1 VLTAAD
7 GIEAMALLR
16 EHPEIDV
23 LFTDIV
29 MPRMNGLDLAQA
41 ARAASPTMKI
51 ILASGHAA
59 EAIAENA
66 GAANYDFVSKPYSLA
81 QIVKKL
87 RSVSA

>member
-1 VLTAAD
+1 
-7 GIEAMALLR
+7 
-16 EHPEIDV
+16 
-23 LFTDIV
+23 
-29 MPRMNGLDLAQA
+29 
-41 ARAASPTMKI
+41 MKI

-66 GAANYDFVSKPYSLA
+66 GAATHYDFVSKPYTLA